1 MKENNQAINDQAGI
15 KNEPSIKLP
24 KRIIGLGASAG
35 GLEALQVFF
44 KNCPAD
50 TGDAYI
56 AVQHLSPDYKS
67 MMNELL
73 ERHTNMPVSYAVD
86 GDVIEANHVYLITPQ
101 KNLRVAEGKL
111 LLSDQL
117 PDSGLNFPIDT
128 LFRSLAEDQQH
139 NAVGIVLSGTGS
151 DGTRG
156 SLAINEAGGMVMV
169 QDTESAQFDGM
180 PRSAVAAGVAN
191 LILPPENMPQA
202 LINYF
207 SHPLTKGEVDAV
219 QQNLLDHEGI
229 LEQIFE
235 IIKDYNELDL
245 RHYKQTTVIRRIE
258 RRLIINQLTTLDEY
272 LKFLNQ
278 DAAEKSILAKD
289 LLIGVTR
296 FFRDSEAFEML
307 QENILPVLINERS
320 EKLPIRVWVAACST
334 GEEPYSLAIAFME
347 QMEKM
352 GVSRPIKI
360 FATDVDPDAIQ
371 EAAAGAY
378 AENIMQDVPS
388 KLLKKY
394 FTTENGKFIVSN
406 QLRKMVVFAQHN
418 LITDPPFSN
427 MDMASCRNALIYL
440 QPGVQRSV
448 LTYLH
453 FSLRLNGILFLGSS
467 ESLGD
472 LKNYF
477 SVIDN
482 RLKIYRKAVDARLVL
497 ENQLSH
503 QTEKNRAKKHIGS
516 SQLLHSH
523 KSAHL
528 QNDLIHVN
536 KRMLEAFV
544 PPSIV
549 LNEQLEAI
557 HTYGKISPFIQKLK
571 PGKVTT
577 SIRDLLD
584 DSISVAAFTA
594 LHRALKTQKDV
605 EYMNVSLSSDELH
618 TEINIR
624 VMYIGDPNVGFVNLV
639 LIFEDVGVGHDGKL
653 DEHLP
658 QSIIITGSSDTGERV
673 EELERE
679 LTDSREHLQS
689 TVEELETTN
698 EELQSTN
705 EELMASNEE
714 LQSTN
719 EELQSVNE
727 ELYTVNNEHQLKIE
741 ELIQLNDDLDNFML
755 STQIATIFLSSDIKV
770 RKYTP
775 AATRYFNLL
784 PLDLERP
791 FDHISHKL
799 NIDDL
804 ISRIRHVLLR
814 REVVEQEVSTMD
826 KKMVL

>member
-388 KLLKKY
+388 KLLKKIFY
-394 FTTENGKFIVSN
+394 
-406 QLRKMVVFAQHN
+406 
-418 LITDPPFSN
+418 
-427 MDMASCRNALIYL
+427 
-440 QPGVQRSV
+440 
-448 LTYLH
+448 
-453 FSLRLNGILFLGSS
+453 
-467 ESLGD
+467 
-472 LKNYF
+472 
-477 SVIDN
+477 
-482 RLKIYRKAVDARLVL
+482 YREWQVHC
-497 ENQLSH
+497 Q
-503 QTEKNRAKKHIGS
+503 
-516 SQLLHSH
+516 
-523 KSAHL
+523 
-528 QNDLIHVN
+528 
-536 KRMLEAFV
+536 
-544 PPSIV
+544 
-549 LNEQLEAI
+549 
-557 HTYGKISPFIQKLK
+557 
-571 PGKVTT
+571 
-577 SIRDLLD
+577 
-584 DSISVAAFTA
+584 
-594 LHRALKTQKDV
+594 
-605 EYMNVSLSSDELH
+605 
-618 TEINIR
+618 
-624 VMYIGDPNVGFVNLV
+624 
-639 LIFEDVGVGHDGKL
+639 
-653 DEHLP
+653 
-658 QSIIITGSSDTGERV
+658 
-673 EELERE
+673 
-679 LTDSREHLQS
+679 
-689 TVEELETTN
+689 
-698 EELQSTN
+698 
-705 EELMASNEE
+705 
-714 LQSTN
+714 
-719 EELQSVNE
+719 
-727 ELYTVNNEHQLKIE
+727 
-741 ELIQLNDDLDNFML
+741 
-755 STQIATIFLSSDIKV
+755 
-770 RKYTP
+770 
-775 AATRYFNLL
+775 
-784 PLDLERP
+784 
-791 FDHISHKL
+791 
-799 NIDDL
+799 
-804 ISRIRHVLLR
+804 
-814 REVVEQEVSTMD
+814 
-826 KKMVL
+826 